1 MVAALKAKVKKAK
14 GKSEDEGQRASHQPS
29 LMKDTLFAIRLFC
42 LLPFYFCLPLRDGL
56 LLLRPA
62 LLRAALL
69 RPGFLAAL
77 LATLLRG
84 RLVLLLAAA
93 RTALLAAARVDLFDE
108 TRTDVGVSLRRHHEH
123 GLDARLLPTVHQSH
137 LKLVLVIGDCA
148 YAAHD
153 GVGALLDGIA
163 HQEALERVNAK
174 PTVVALDER
183 QDLFQ
188 NLAPLLYGEQSLLF
202 GVDED
207 CDDYLVEELT
217 AALDYVEVAVRHGVE

>member
-93 RTALLAAARVDLFDE
+93 RTALLAATRRLVDRGPRATL
-108 TRTDVGVSLRRHHEH
+108 GLLLRR
-123 GLDARLLPTVHQSH
+123 AALLV
-137 LKLVLVIGDCA
+137 
-148 YAAHD
+148 
-153 GVGALLDGIA
+153 ALLDVLG
-163 HQEALERVNAK
+163 L
-174 PTVVALDER
+174 
-183 QDLFQ
+183 
-188 NLAPLLYGEQSLLF
+188 SLLLRR
-202 GVDED
+202 VTA
-207 CDDYLVEELT
+207 LVSLWHSYPS
-217 AALDYVEVAVRHGVE
+217 LVG